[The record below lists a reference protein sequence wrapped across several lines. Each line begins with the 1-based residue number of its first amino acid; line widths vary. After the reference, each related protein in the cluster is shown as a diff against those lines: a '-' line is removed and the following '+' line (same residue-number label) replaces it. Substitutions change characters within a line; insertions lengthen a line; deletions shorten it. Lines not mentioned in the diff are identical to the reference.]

1 MRNLAP
7 IAERAPELG
16 FLAVDAFI
24 RTLVD
29 ARALKTAFEL
39 GLVDRLIEHR
49 SGSVEAL
56 GRAVGADPQGL
67 RFLLDMLAANG
78 VVEERGGDVRLS
90 RRFLDALRFRDLL
103 ETKLDF
109 AGFTINDF
117 ADLFTAL
124 VKDSRGFAAKARL
137 FQLFDYRKCL
147 EPSPEN
153 YAQTRA
159 WVRITSTLTRYE
171 ALACIGLHDFSA
183 YRRML
188 DVGGNS
194 GEFILQ
200 LCRRN
205 PELRGTV
212 FDLPL
217 VCEAGMEHLL
227 GEAEQPRIG
236 FLPGDVRSDPL
247 PSGCDLITFKSMLHD
262 WPEEEARGFLGKA
275 VQALEPGGTL
285 LIFERGPVRVRE
297 ATPPFS
303 ALPTLLFFRSY
314 REPAWYVAEL
324 EALGLRDASVREID
338 LDAPFF
344 VVSAKKRG

>member
-7 IAERAPELG
+7 IAERAPELE
-16 FLAVDAFI
+16 FLAVDGFI

-78 VVEERGGDVRLS
+78 VVEESRGDVRLS

-137 FQLFDYRKCL
+137 FQLFDYRRCL

-171 ALACIGLHDFSA
+171 ALACIGLHDFSG
-183 YRRML
+183 YRRVL

-200 LCRRN
+200 LCRHN
-205 PELRGTV
+205 PALRGTV

-217 VCEAGMEHLL
+217 VCEVGMEHLL

-236 FLPGDVRSDPL
+236 FFPGDARSDPL
-247 PSGCDLITFKSMLHD
+247 PAGYDLITFKSMLHD
-262 WPEEEARGFLGKA
+262 WPEEEARGFLAKA
-275 VQALEPGGTL
+275 VQALEAGGTL
-285 LIFERGPVRVRE
+285 LIFERGPMRVRE

-314 REPAWYVAEL
+314 REPAWYVTEL
-324 EALGLRDASVREID
+324 EALGLQDANVREID

-344 VVSAKKRG
+344 VVSAKKRE